1 MNPDALNALRE
12 SPHIGGLK
20 TIRKRTEFTVNVGFA
35 DGSIGRKSINEPVEA
50 LKLAIRSVI
59 CGLTK
64 SNKNNPIATWRRDSH
79 CRDMGIDKAIKD
91 NIITFPLAGITL

>member
-1 MNPDALNALRE
+1 VNPDALNALRE

-50 LKLAIRSVI
+50 LKLAI
-59 CGLTK
+59 
-64 SNKNNPIATWRRDSH
+64 
-79 CRDMGIDKAIKD
+79 
-91 NIITFPLAGITL
+91 